1 MQAIEFE
8 TNLTGK
14 TALELPKKVAK
25 QLPSSGKAK
34 VIVLYGDDNNA
45 DWQKAAYEQFM
56 KDDAAE
62 DAVYDK
68 FAKGR

>member
-1 MQAIEFE
+1 MHAIEFE
-8 TNLTGK
+8 TDLTGK
-14 TALELPKKVAK
+14 ATLALPKKVAE
-25 QLPSSGKAK
+25 QLPTSGKVK
-34 VIVLYGDDNNA
+34 VIVLYGDNDA
-45 DWQKAAYEQFM
+45 EWHSAAYEQFM